1 MRILR
6 DPQYTRP
13 QDRGASAAIG
23 NFDGVHRGH
32 CHVIDLARRP
42 DAPLGVV
49 TFEPHP
55 RAFFAPDA
63 PPFRL
68 MNAAARA
75 HRLEKLGVEIL
86 AELPFDAR
94 LAALSAEAFARDIL
108 ARGLGLSHVV
118 VGADFCFGQGRTG
131 TAQMLRDLG
140 KTYGFEVSI
149 ADLVTAE
156 AGAVSSTAIR
166 AALSEGR
173 ARDAASMLGHWHRIE
188 GQVLHGDKR
197 GRELGYP
204 TANMALDG
212 LHVPKLGVYA
222 VLVDVLDG
230 PHKGT
235 YRGVANLGI
244 RPMFARATPNL
255 ESFLFDFSG
264 DLYGCTLSVGLVEWL
279 RGEMRFDGLG
289 ALIAQMD
296 RDSTAARI
304 ALERP

>member
-6 DPQYTRP
+6 DPQYTSP

-197 GRELGYP
+197 GR
-204 TANMALDG
+204 
-212 LHVPKLGVYA
+212 
-222 VLVDVLDG
+222 
-230 PHKGT
+230 
-235 YRGVANLGI
+235 
-244 RPMFARATPNL
+244 
-255 ESFLFDFSG
+255 
-264 DLYGCTLSVGLVEWL
+264 
-279 RGEMRFDGLG
+279 
-289 ALIAQMD
+289 
-296 RDSTAARI
+296 
-304 ALERP
+304 

>member
-32 CHVIDLARRP
+32 RHVIGLARRP
-42 DAPLGVV
+42 GVPLGVV

-55 RAFFAPDA
+55 REHFAPDA

-75 HRLEKLGVEIL
+75 HRLEKLGVEVL

-94 LAALSAEAFARDIL
+94 LAGLSAEAFARDVL
-108 ARGLGLSHVV
+108 AGGLGLSHVV
-118 VGADFCFGQGRTG
+118 VGADFCFGQGRQG
-131 TAQMLRDLG
+131 TAAMLREFG
-140 KTYGFEVSI
+140 ARYGFEVTV
-149 ADLVTAE
+149 AELLTAE

-173 ARDAASMLGHWHRIE
+173 PREAADMLGHWHRIE
-188 GQVLHGDKR
+188 GPVLHGDKR

-204 TANMALDG
+204 TANMGLQG

-222 VLVDVLDG
+222 VLVDVLEG

-235 YRGVANLGI
+235 YKGVANLGI
-244 RPMFARATPNL
+244 RPMFERQTPNL
-255 ESFLFDFSG
+255 ETFLFDFKG
-264 DLYGCTLSVGLVEWL
+264 DLYGCPLSVGLVEYL
-279 RGEMRFDGLG
+279 RGEAKFDGLPT
-289 ALIAQMD
+289 LIAQMD
-296 RDSTAARI
+296 RDSAAARE
-304 ALERP
+304 ALARS